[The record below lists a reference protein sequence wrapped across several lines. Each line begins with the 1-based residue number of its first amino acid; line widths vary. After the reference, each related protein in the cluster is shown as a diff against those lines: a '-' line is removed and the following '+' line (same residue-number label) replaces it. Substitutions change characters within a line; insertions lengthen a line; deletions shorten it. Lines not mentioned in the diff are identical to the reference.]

1 MQALKCECESLS
13 HESLNVGGP
22 YNVSANLGSLLEEE
36 ERMAIRQI
44 NSHKAEP
51 SQASLAVRS
60 PYWNSQ

>member
-1 MQALKCECESLS
+1 MQALKCEY
-13 HESLNVGGP
+13 LNVGGP
-22 YNVSANLGSLLEEE
+22 YNVLANLGSLVEEE

-44 NSHKAEP
+44 NSHKAEL